1 MYKNYFKRLFDI
13 VSSGIALIAL
23 FPIFAYLAYL
33 VKTRLGSPVLFTQ
46 VRPGKDNKL
55 FKMYKFRS
63 MTDERDEDGN
73 LLPDD
78 VRLTPFGKKLRESSL
93 DELPELINIFKGDM
107 SVVGPRPQLVRDMVF
122 FSDEEMQR
130 QSVLPGLTGLAQING
145 RNNISWE
152 DKFKYDLQYIKN
164 ISFFEDMRIIYRTV
178 FKVANQDDINTDG
191 METAEDYRDWLLRK
205 NLINEDIYYQK
216 SMQAIDMIKHFCD

>member
-1 MYKNYFKRLFDI
+1 MYRHFFKRIFDV
-13 VSSGIALIAL
+13 VSSGTALVFL
-23 FPIFAYLAYL
+23 SPVMLYMAYL
-33 VKTRLGSPVLFTQ
+33 VKKRLGSPVLFTQ

-216 SMQAIDMIKHFCD
+216 SMQAIDMIKHFS

>member
-23 FPIFAYLAYL
+23 LPIFAYLAYL

-63 MTDERDEDGN
+63 MADERDEDGN

-78 VRLTPFGKKLRESSL
+78 VRLTPFGKRLRESSL

-152 DKFKYDLQYIKN
+152 DKFKYDLQYIRN

-216 SMQAIDMIKHFCD
+216 SMQAIDMIKHFC